1 MVQSGGLLF
10 YKFRNAHNPLT
21 GGQIG
26 FNIQNDAL
34 CESAIGNDTVPL
46 GPIVFSSI
54 LLPGMTELTYRNYV
68 IRWVDL
74 IDAISR
80 EVNCNSV
87 AKARAGQLVSMLDA
101 EVRRLNSKTFV
112 DIRAIEFVYN
122 DNSFNS
128 DAVLTEIQTQRI
140 QAVIGWTDKF
150 LEAVI
155 SRAERFFHDLEAV
168 ALVEEKV
175 LTVGAGR
182 VWLLMESDSS
192 SSGEEEEEVTVD
204 LPMSAMGR
212 VPHPPM
218 IYCYYY

>member
-1 MVQSGGLLF
+1 
-10 YKFRNAHNPLT
+10 
-21 GGQIG
+21 
-26 FNIQNDAL
+26 
-34 CESAIGNDTVPL
+34 
-46 GPIVFSSI
+46 
-54 LLPGMTELTYRNYV
+54 MTELTYRNYV

-128 DAVLTEIQTQRI
+128 DAVLTEIQTQSI

-168 ALVEEKV
+168 ALVEEKI

-192 SSGEEEEEVTVD
+192 SSGEEEEVTVD